1 MTAQVRPRPAWEAVD
16 LGFMMLQRWYRPVLL
31 SWLVITLP
39 VFVVINYFLY
49 TSPVWAA
56 LVFWWLLPIFDR
68 IPLHIL
74 SRALFGEVVTAKSI
88 LKDWARIL
96 LPHFIKSLTIY
107 RLDFARSYNLPVW
120 QLEKLRGGAR
130 AERARVLKKMHYS
143 SAVGLSFMCLAM
155 EFIVFVSLFGLIMMF
170 MPEYY
175 AGQMAKTLFEGHN
188 VWWVGPLLN
197 LFLYISMLVIE
208 PFYVAGGFS
217 LYINRRTELEGWDIE
232 IVFRQ
237 LAQRI
242 KGTAKAAVLVLACMI
257 GMQLVTL
264 SQPSIA
270 YAEEQQT
277 QQNISVQSAI
287 TNEQARHTIDEI
299 MASDEFS
306 HKEKVAGW
314 YLKEKPEEKKPEDK
328 KEEEGFNWF
337 GLNLL
342 GNTLALAAQILI
354 WIAVAAAVVAAVYF
368 FIKWMP
374 GAYGGKA
381 RRREKPL
388 PKSLFGLEI
397 TPESLPQDVGAT
409 AQALWK
415 AGKVIEAL
423 SLLYRAALTT
433 LVHRDGINL
442 RGSATEGDC
451 LRTLAQ
457 QAEKIAQPTREFFQL
472 LTRQWQYA
480 AYAHRRPEEQVMQ
493 QLCQTWGEHFGG
505 GK

>member
-1 MTAQVRPRPAWEAVD
+1 M
-16 LGFMMLQRWYRPVLL
+16 L

-39 VFVVINYFLY
+39 IFIAINYFFY
-49 TSPVWAA
+49 HSPVWAA
-56 LVFWWLLPIFDR
+56 LAFWWLLPIFDR

-74 SRALFGEVVTAKSI
+74 SRALFGEVVTTKSL

-96 LPHFIKSLTIY
+96 LPHLIKSLTIY
-107 RLDFARSYNLPVW
+107 RLDFARAYNLPVW
-120 QLEKLRGGAR
+120 QLEKLTGSAR

-143 SAVGLSFMCLAM
+143 SAVGLTLMCLMM
-155 EFIVFVSLFGLIMMF
+155 EVIVYVSLFGLIMMF

-175 AGQMAKTLFEGHN
+175 AGQMAETLFRGQD

-197 LFLYISMLVIE
+197 LFLYISLLIIE

-242 KGTAKAAVLVLACMI
+242 KGTAQAAVLVLVCI
-257 GMQLVTL
+257 SGLQVL
-264 SQPSIA
+264 SSLQPGVA
-270 YAEEQQT
+270 YAAEEQTAQE
-277 QQNISVQSAI
+277 NISVQSAI
-287 TNEQARHTIDEI
+287 TNEQAKKTIEGI
-299 MASDEFS
+299 MAADEFQ
-306 HKEKVAGW
+306 HTKKVAGW
-314 YLKEKPEEKKPEDK
+314 YLKEKEEEKKKEDK
-328 KEEEGFNWF
+328 KDDKGFNLF

-354 WIAVAAAVVAAVYF
+354 WIAVAALVVAAVYF

-374 GAYGGKA
+374 SANGSST
-381 RRREKPL
+381 RRRDKQS

-397 TPESLPQDVGAT
+397 TPESLPDDVGAT
-409 AQALWK
+409 AQALWND
-415 AGKVIEAL
+415 GKVIEAL

-451 LRTLAQ
+451 IRILNQ
-457 QAEKIAQPTREFFQL
+457 QAGKVAPPTREFFQL
-472 LTRQWQYA
+472 LTQQWQYA
-480 AYAHRRPEEQVMQ
+480 AYAHRRPADNLVT
-493 QLCQTWGEHFGG
+493 QLCQTWSQHFGEST
-505 GK
+505 